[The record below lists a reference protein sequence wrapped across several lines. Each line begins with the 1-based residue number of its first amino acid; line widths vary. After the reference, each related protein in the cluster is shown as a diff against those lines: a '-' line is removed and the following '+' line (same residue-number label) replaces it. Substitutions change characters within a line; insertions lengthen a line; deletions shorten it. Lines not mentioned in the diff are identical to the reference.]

1 MGQLIK
7 VIALIALIAFS
18 VYLAVCAL
26 LYFNQRALIYH
37 PQPSQALGVPSMVL
51 ANDGQQLQVSVREA
65 SEMKSVQAVMYFG
78 GNAEDVSQS
87 MPLLKMAFPQAAIYA
102 MHYRGYGRSSGE
114 PSEAALVSD
123 ALALHAYVRQRHSE
137 ITVIGRS
144 LGSGVAVQ
152 LAAKSQAQ
160 SSLRKLILVTPYGS
174 LAEIAADSF
183 PWIPVNWLLKDRFDS
198 VQSAPMI
205 ALPTLIILAEYDQ
218 VIPAWSTQRLAQ
230 AIPEQWRKQAT
241 VLGAD
246 HNSIGA
252 RQEYVQLLAGH

>member
-1 MGQLIK
+1 MLQVIK
-7 VIALIALIAFS
+7 VFALIALS
-18 VYLAVCAL
+18 LYLALCAL
-26 LYFNQRALIYH
+26 LYFKQRSLIYH
-37 PQPSQALGVPSMVL
+37 PQPSQAVNTPSFMV
-51 ANDGQQLQVSVREA
+51 ASNGQQLQISVREA
-65 SEMKSVQAVMYFG
+65 SLMKGTQAVMYFG

-87 MPLLKMAFPQAAIYA
+87 IPLLMLAFPQAAIYA

-123 ALALHAYVRQRHSE
+123 ALALHAYVRQRHSD

-152 LAAKSQAQ
+152 LAANSQAQ
-160 SSLRKLILVTPYGS
+160 PSLRKLILVTPYGS

-183 PWIPVNWLLKDRFDS
+183 SWFPVNWLLKDRFDS
-198 VQSAPMI
+198 VKRAPMI
-205 ALPTLIILAEYDQ
+205 DLPVLIIKAENDQ

-230 AIPEQWRKQAT
+230 AIPEKWRKQAT

-246 HNSIGA
+246 HNSIGSHQA
-252 RQEYVQLLAGH
+252 YVQLLAER

>member
-1 MGQLIK
+1 MVQRLK
-7 VIALIALIAFS
+7 RVIFVVLS

-26 LYFNQRALIYH
+26 LYVKQRALIYH
-37 PQPSQALGVPSMVL
+37 LRPSLALSVPSIVL
-51 ANDGQQLQVSVREA
+51 ENGGQQLQISVRQA
-65 SEMKSVQAVMYFG
+65 SQMKAAQAVMYFG

-87 MPLLKMAFPQAAIYA
+87 LPLLTMAFPQAAIYA

-123 ALALHAYVRQRHSE
+123 ALALYAYVRQRHSG

-144 LGSGVAVQ
+144 LGSGVAIQ
-152 LAAKSQAQ
+152 LAASPEAQ
-160 SSLRKLILVTPYGS
+160 NALLRLVLVTPYGS
-174 LAEIAADSF
+174 VAEIATDSF

-198 VQSAPMI
+198 VQHAPMI
-205 ALPTLIILAEYDQ
+205 AVPTLIILAEHDQ
-218 VIPAWSTQRLAQ
+218 VIPSWSTQRLVQ

-246 HNSIGA
+246 HNSMAA
-252 RQEYVQLLAGH
+252 RQEYVQLLATP

>member
-1 MGQLIK
+1 MMQLIK
-7 VIALIALIAFS
+7 LAVLIPLS
-18 VYLAVCAL
+18 MYLALCAL
-26 LYFNQRALIYH
+26 LYVKQRALIYH
-37 PQPSQALGVPSMVL
+37 PQPSQALGMPSIVL
-51 ANDGQQLQVSVREA
+51 ANDGQQLQISVREA
-65 SEMKSVQAVMYFG
+65 NQMKSAQAVMYFG

-87 MPLLKMAFPQAAIYA
+87 MPLLTMAFPQVAIYA

-152 LAAKSQAQ
+152 LAASPEAQ
-160 SSLRKLILVTPYGS
+160 PSLRKLILVTPYGS
-174 LAEIAADSF
+174 LVEIAADSF

-198 VQSAPMI
+198 VQRAPMI
-205 ALPTLIILAEYDQ
+205 ALPTLIILAEHDH

-230 AIPEQWRKQAT
+230 AIPESWRKQAT

>member
-1 MGQLIK
+1 MIQFIK
-7 VIALIALIAFS
+7 LAVLVAFS
-18 VYLAVCAL
+18 MYLAVCAL
-26 LYFNQRALIYH
+26 LYVKQRALIYH
-37 PQPSQALGVPSMVL
+37 PQPSQALGVPSIVL

-65 SEMKSVQAVMYFG
+65 NQMKSAQAIMYFG

-87 MPLLKMAFPQAAIYA
+87 MSLLTMVFPQAAIYA
-102 MHYRGYGRSSGE
+102 MHYRGFGRSSGE

-123 ALALHAYVRQRHSE
+123 ALALHAYVRQRHTD
-137 ITVIGRS
+137 IAVIGRS

-152 LAAKSQAQ
+152 VAA
-160 SSLRKLILVTPYGS
+160 SSEAKTALRKLILVTPYGS

-198 VQSAPMI
+198 VQRAPMI
-205 ALPTLIILAEYDQ
+205 DLPTLIILAEHDQ

-230 AIPEQWRKQAT
+230 AIPEPWRKQAT

-252 RQEYVQLLAGH
+252 RQEYVQLLAKH